1 MGNVEKG
8 KRAHLS
14 GKIGNMVFFSR
25 NGKQLFRKHVVP
37 HNPQTPAQ
45 SAHRAKFALASRVL
59 KPLFAAI
66 KQGHGQTSLHYG
78 SLCGRVMREVITGE
92 SPNLRVNYSRLTI
105 AEGALTPPHNVS
117 FHFDSLTRQVR
128 ITWDS
133 TLPSE
138 EDVGSPTDQVTIV
151 CFHEAASPA
160 VRTHLAGKRFT
171 GESRF
176 QLPEGWDLTGL
187 HCWIYF
193 TSYNGV
199 QHSQSIYVDR

>member
-1 MGNVEKG
+1 MGYVEKG
-8 KRAHLS
+8 KRKHLS
-14 GKIGNMVFFSR
+14 GKMGNMVFFSR
-25 NGKQLFRKHVVP
+25 NGKQLFRSYVVP
-37 HNPQTPAQ
+37 RNPQTPAQ
-45 SAHRAKFALASRVL
+45 IANRKKFTLASKIVS
-59 KPLFAAI
+59 PLFDAM
-66 KQGHGQTSLHYG
+66 KRGHSHTKVLFG

-92 SPNLRVNYSRLTI
+92 SPNFRVNYSRLTI
-105 AEGALTPPHNVS
+105 AEGALTPPRNVS

-133 TLPSE
+133 TLTLE
-138 EDVGSPTDQVTIV
+138 EDVGSPADQVTIV
-151 CFHEAASPA
+151 CFHESASPA
-160 VRTHLAGKRFT
+160 VRTHLAGKRST

-176 QLPEGWDLTGL
+176 QLPEEWDPTHL